1 MALRAVS
8 TRAIKMANGE
18 RRGKRKAGATE
29 KWKKGGAQKAGGK
42 WMEHGAGTKR
52 GNKAKGDEGK
62 SGGGAKAKKQ
72 THNRQAKNKE
82 KSSSSRS
89 SSNVIAA

>member
-18 RRGKRKAGATE
+18 RRGKRKAGATD
-29 KWKKGGAQKAGGK
+29 KWKNRGGGPKS
-42 WMEHGAGTKR
+42 R
-52 GNKAKGDEGK
+52 GKGDEGK